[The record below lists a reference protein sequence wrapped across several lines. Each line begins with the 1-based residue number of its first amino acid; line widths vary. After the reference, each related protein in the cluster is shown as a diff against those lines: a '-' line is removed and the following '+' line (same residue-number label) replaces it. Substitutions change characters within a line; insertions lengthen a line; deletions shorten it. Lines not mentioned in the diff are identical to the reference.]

1 MAHER
6 LDSSLSTDEA
16 KIAQIAP
23 VLRDLWALTITA
35 SAIHLH
41 SVKDDESL
49 FIQIALKRLLVRHEM
64 IQTR

>member
-1 MAHER
+1 M
-6 LDSSLSTDEA
+6 DSSLSTDEA
-16 KIAQIAP
+16 KIAQIAS

-41 SVKDDESL
+41 SVEEDESPL
-49 FIQIALKRLLVRHEM
+49 SGFIQIGLKRLLVGHEM